1 MKMDKLKEIFCL
13 GLILLLIAACGG
25 SHVGKDEVA
34 YRQAKELFDQSRG
47 QYHQGDYPKA
57 IAGYERCIAFCQKK
71 DFEKDDSIMEILP
84 IAMVQLMNAYQAEG
98 TPVACIQA
106 FQRLDKQSVSHP
118 ILHLYARDIQ
128 VLLAYSLSR
137 TDDHEEEAVAVMDK
151 ALKMPLHNP
160 TPEKKFRDY
169 AYAAAV
175 YFCIPKQ
182 QNKVLKYGQMA
193 LAQAKLT
200 HKQMGV
206 QWIVSLM
213 GSLYQRTGEVI
224 KAVNMY
230 EEGID
235 ISKQFHDTLSMAD
248 INRGLAEFLLSWNM
262 PDVAEPY
269 ATTSVHLMDSV
280 SVTNPAVATTAY
292 VTMARVKYDL
302 KQYSV
307 ALHYLSKAK
316 TICRDLPYNSGP
328 SDVDVLMGT
337 ILVNHPQRFVEGL
350 GMLKRAAR
358 DATYGIRSTAYLQMA
373 KFYIRKG
380 YQAAGEAALDSMYAI
395 LNAPQ
400 HPLLRGE
407 AFGYALSH
415 YLQTNNTEKIVQ
427 YSRAIN
433 LLKETELNNEVL
445 RKMLRSLVKIETAKK
460 NEQLRLNALKM
471 RQRTYLY
478 IGSALLL
485 VLLLVGVVVVFI
497 RKRISYKKKH
507 LLMTEQLDS
516 TQKDLEQT
524 QKDNRKIKRQL
535 RTLEQEDEIKVKD
548 GVQLSEV
555 LNKKGDEQFRKLFE
569 RSYPYFVANL
579 QKKVQSALTAKE
591 VLLCMLIGLGKDNV
605 EIADIL
611 HITRKSLNMSK
622 YRLRKKFELS
632 DGSSLED
639 SLMRELASSK
649 VSPTA
654 SSGTSSST
662 K

>member
-1 MKMDKLKEIFCL
+1 MKMGNLKDFFCL
-13 GLILLLIAACGG
+13 GLMMALVVACSG
-25 SHVGKDEVA
+25 SHVRGDEVA
-34 YRQAKELFDQSRG
+34 YHQARNLFDQSRE
-47 QYHQGDYPKA
+47 QYHQGNYKKA
-57 IAGYERCIAFCQKK
+57 IAGYDSCITFCQKK
-71 DFEKDDSIMEILP
+71 GFEQDDSIMELLP

-98 TPVACIQA
+98 TPVECIQA
-106 FQRLDKQSVSHP
+106 FKRLGKQSTSHP
-118 ILHLYARDIQ
+118 MLHLYARDIQ

-137 TDDHEEEAVAVMDK
+137 TDQEEEAVAVMDK

-175 YFCIPKQ
+175 YFCVPKQ

-200 HKQMGV
+200 DKQMGV

-213 GSLYQRTGEVI
+213 GSLYQRTGDVI

-235 ISKQFHDTLSMAD
+235 ISKQFHDTLSIAD
-248 INRGLAEFLLSWNM
+248 INRGLAEFLISWNM

-269 ATTSVHLMDSV
+269 ATTSVHLMDRV

-337 ILVNHPQRFVEGL
+337 ILVNHPRRFVEGL

-415 YLQTNNTEKIVQ
+415 YLHTNNTEKIVQ

-548 GVQLSEV
+548 GVQLSDV

-632 DGSSLED
+632 DGSSLENC
-639 SLMRELASSK
+639 LMQELASS
-649 VSPTA
+649 TII

>member
-1 MKMDKLKEIFCL
+1 MKMGILKKIFCL
-13 GLILLLIAACGG
+13 GLMMLLVAACGG
-25 SHVGKDEVA
+25 SHVGEDEVA
-34 YRQAKELFDQSRG
+34 YRQARDLFDQAHEL
-47 QYHQGDYPKA
+47 YHQGDYQKA
-57 IAGYERCIAFCQKK
+57 IAGYNRCIAFCKNNN
-71 DFEKDDSIMEILP
+71 FERDDSIIEVLP
-84 IAMVQLMNAYQAEG
+84 NAMVQLMNAYQADG
-98 TPVACIQA
+98 TPAACIQA
-106 FQRLDKQSVSHP
+106 FERLGKASRSNSV
-118 ILHLYARDIQ
+118 LHLYARDIQ

-137 TDDHEEEAVAVMDK
+137 TDDREEEAVAVMDK
-151 ALKMPLHNP
+151 ALKMPLYNP

-175 YFCIPKQ
+175 YFCVPKQ
-182 QNKVLKYGQMA
+182 QDKVLKYGQMA

-200 HKQMGV
+200 NKQMGV

-213 GSLYQRTGEVI
+213 GSLYQRTGDVI
-224 KAVNMY
+224 KAINMY

-235 ISKQFHDTLSMAD
+235 ISKQFNDTLSMAD
-248 INRGLAEFLLSWNM
+248 MNRGLAEFLLGWNM

-292 VTMARVKYDL
+292 VTMAQVKYDL
-302 KQYSV
+302 NQPSA
-307 ALHYLSKAK
+307 ALSYLSKAK
-316 TICRDLPYNSGP
+316 YICRDLPYNSGP

-350 GMLKRAAR
+350 SMLKKAAR
-358 DATYGIRSTAYLQMA
+358 DATYGIRSTAYLEMA
-373 KFYIRKG
+373 RFYLSKG
-380 YQAAGEAALDSMYAI
+380 YQAAGETALDSMYAI

-400 HPLLRGE
+400 HPLVRGE
-407 AFGYALSH
+407 SLGFALSH
-415 YLQTNNTEKIVQ
+415 YLQTNNIEKIVQ
-427 YSRAIN
+427 YSKAIN
-433 LLKETELNNEVL
+433 LLKETDQNNEVL

-485 VLLLVGVVVVFI
+485 VFLLVSVIVVFV
-497 RKRISYKKKH
+497 RKRMSYKKKH

-516 TQKDLEQT
+516 TQKDLEQS

-535 RTLEQEDEIKVKD
+535 RTLEHEDENKVKD
-548 GVQLSEV
+548 GVQLSDV
-555 LNKKGDEQFRKLFE
+555 LNKTGDEQFRKLFE
-569 RSYPYFVANL
+569 RSYPYYIANL
-579 QKKVQSALTAKE
+579 QKKVQNALTAKE
-591 VLLCMLIGLGKDNV
+591 VLLCMLIGLGKDNG

-622 YRLRKKFELS
+622 YRLRKKFELA
-632 DGSSLED
+632 DGVSLED
-639 SLMRELASSK
+639 NLMQELASSDK
-649 VSPTA
+649 
-654 SSGTSSST
+654 